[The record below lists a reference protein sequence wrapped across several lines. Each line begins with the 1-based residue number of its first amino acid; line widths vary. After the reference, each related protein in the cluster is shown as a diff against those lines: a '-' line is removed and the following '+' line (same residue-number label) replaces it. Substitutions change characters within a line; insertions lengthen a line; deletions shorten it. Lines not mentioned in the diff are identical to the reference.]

1 MSRKEKQ
8 KRQKKPNTKF
18 IKAYLSANRVTTT

>member
-8 KRQKKPNTKF
+8 KHVN
-18 IKAYLSANRVTTT
+18 N